1 MTTNASESRAS
12 HRRTTY
18 SGAEIIP
25 GGSKAKI
32 GCIVRDLS
40 AKGAKLEVK
49 FSAPPVPDRFQLN
62 IPNVLKQSCR
72 VAWRKGLEIGVSF
85 G

>member
-1 MTTNASESRAS
+1 MSADTENRAS

-18 SGAEIIP
+18 TGAEISFA
-25 GGSKAKI
+25 GKKI

-40 AKGAKLEVK
+40 ARGARLETK
-49 FSAPPVPDRFQLN
+49 FGTAPVPDKFELN
-62 IPNVLKQSCR
+62 VPKVLKQSCR
-72 VAWRKGLEIGVSF
+72 VMWREGREVGVKF